1 MLAGFSI
8 RDIVVVERLDLELDA
23 GLSVLTGETGAGKSI
38 LLDALGLALGGRG
51 DASMVRRGADKGS
64 VSATFALEADHP
76 ALALARQHDLA
87 EESQLILRRVIGSS
101 ARSRAFVN
109 DRPVGIGLLREL
121 ARTLVEVHGQNDERA
136 LMNANS
142 NDERALMNA
151 NSHRAILDAFGA
163 NKARVAAVREAWRAM
178 AGAQEALTEAEAAH
192 SVARAE
198 EQETRREW
206 EDLEALDPAPGEED
220 ELASRRAFL
229 MLGQGLAGALDEAIA
244 ALGDDRGAS
253 ARLDDA
259 RRALRD
265 VTPRSGGRLD
275 EPTAAL
281 DRGAVELTEAMRG
294 LEALVSELDLDP
306 ELIERTEERLFA
318 LRAAARHHRTDVESL
333 TKVRARLAKR
343 MAALEAE
350 GAELGRL
357 RAELDTARAA
367 YRAAAQKLGAARLTA
382 ARRLDGAVAQEL
394 GPLKLEYA
402 VFRTAVT
409 TAAESDWAREGAERV
424 AFEIATVPGTEPGPL
439 ARIASGGELSRLM
452 LGLRVVLARTM
463 PVTTLIFDE
472 VDHDIGGATAN
483 AVGERLEALARGTQV
498 VVITHSPQVA
508 ARARHHWSVTKAL
521 DGDGARVS
529 VTALD
534 EGARREEVARM
545 LAGARVTDAA
555 RAAAAELIEAGRA

>member
-121 ARTLVEVHGQNDERA
+121 ARTLVEVHGQ
-136 LMNANS
+136 

>member
-8 RDIVVVERLDLELDA
+8 RDIVVVEHLDLELDT

-51 DASMVRRGADKGS
+51 DAGMVRQGADKGS
-64 VSATFALEADHP
+64 VSATFALDADHP
-76 ALALARQHDLA
+76 AMALARRHDLA
-87 EESQLILRRVIGSS
+87 EDPQLILRRVIGSS

-109 DRPVGIGLLREL
+109 DRPVSIGLLRDL
-121 ARTLVEVHGQNDERA
+121 AHTLVEVHGQNDERA
-136 LMNANS
+136 LMDAS
-142 NDERALMNA
+142 
-151 NSHRAILDAFGA
+151 SHRAILDAFGA

-178 AGAQEALTEAEAAH
+178 AGAQEALAHAEASLSA
-192 SVARAE
+192 ARAD

-206 EDLEALDPAPGEED
+206 EDLEALDPAPGEEA
-220 ELASRRAFL
+220 ELASRRTFL
-229 MLGQGLAGALDEAIA
+229 MQGQGLARALDEAIA
-244 ALGDDRGAS
+244 ALGEDHGAS

-259 RRALRD
+259 RRSLRD

-281 DRGAVELTEAMRG
+281 DRGAVEITEAMRG
-294 LEALVSELDLDP
+294 LEALVRELDLDP
-306 ELIERTEERLFA
+306 DLIERTEERLFA
-318 LRAAARHHRTDVESL
+318 LRAAARHHRTDVDSL
-333 TKVRARLAKR
+333 ANVRAHLAERLV
-343 MAALEAE
+343 ALET
-350 GAELGRL
+350 GSTELGQL

-367 YRAAAQKLGAARLTA
+367 YREAAQTLGAARLA
-382 ARRLDGAVAQEL
+382 AAHRLDGAVADEL
-394 GPLKLEYA
+394 GPLKLEHA
-402 VFRTAVT
+402 IFRTAVT

-472 VDHDIGGATAN
+472 VDHDIGGATAH
-483 AVGERLEALARGTQV
+483 AVGERLEALARDTQV

-508 ARARHHWSVTKAL
+508 ARARHHWRVTKAL
-521 DGDGARVS
+521 DAEGARVS

-534 EGARREEVARM
+534 ERARREEIARM

-555 RAAAAELIEAGRA
+555 RAAAASLIDGRRP

>member
-8 RDIVVVERLDLELDA
+8 RDIVVVEHLDLELDT

-51 DASMVRRGADKGS
+51 DAGMVRQGADKGS
-64 VSATFALEADHP
+64 VSATFALDADHP
-76 ALALARQHDLA
+76 AMALARRHDLA
-87 EESQLILRRVIGSS
+87 EDPQLILRRVIGSS

-109 DRPVGIGLLREL
+109 DRPVSIGLLRDL
-121 ARTLVEVHGQNDERA
+121 AHTLVEVHGQNDERA
-136 LMNANS
+136 LMDAS
-142 NDERALMNA
+142 
-151 NSHRAILDAFGA
+151 SHRAILDAFGA

-178 AGAQEALTEAEAAH
+178 AGAQEALAHAEAAL
-192 SVARAE
+192 SAARAD

-206 EDLEALDPAPGEED
+206 EDLEALDPAPGEEA
-220 ELASRRAFL
+220 ELASRRTFL
-229 MLGQGLAGALDEAIA
+229 MQGQGLARALDEAIA
-244 ALGDDRGAS
+244 ALGEDHGAS

-259 RRALRD
+259 RRSLRD

-281 DRGAVELTEAMRG
+281 DRGAVEITEAMRG
-294 LEALVSELDLDP
+294 LEALVRELDLDP
-306 ELIERTEERLFA
+306 DLIERTEERLFA
-318 LRAAARHHRTDVESL
+318 LRAAARHHRTDVDSL
-333 TKVRARLAKR
+333 ANVRAHLAERLV
-343 MAALEAE
+343 ALET
-350 GAELGRL
+350 GSTELGQL

-367 YRAAAQKLGAARLTA
+367 YREAAQTLGAARLA
-382 ARRLDGAVAQEL
+382 AAHRLDGAVADEL
-394 GPLKLEYA
+394 GPLKLEHA
-402 VFRTAVT
+402 IFRTAVT

-472 VDHDIGGATAN
+472 VDHDIGGATAH
-483 AVGERLEALARGTQV
+483 AVGERLEALARDTQV

-508 ARARHHWSVTKAL
+508 ARARHHWRVTKAL
-521 DGDGARVS
+521 DAEGARVS

-534 EGARREEVARM
+534 ERARREEIARM

-555 RAAAAELIEAGRA
+555 RAAAASLIDGRRP

>member
-8 RDIVVVERLDLELDA
+8 RDIVVVEHLDLELDT

-51 DASMVRRGADKGS
+51 DAGMVRQGADKGS
-64 VSATFALEADHP
+64 VSATFALDADHP
-76 ALALARQHDLA
+76 AMALARRHDLA
-87 EESQLILRRVIGSS
+87 EDPQLILRRVIGSS

-109 DRPVGIGLLREL
+109 DRPVSIGLLRDL
-121 ARTLVEVHGQNDERA
+121 AHTLVEVHGQNDERA
-136 LMNANS
+136 LMDAS
-142 NDERALMNA
+142 
-151 NSHRAILDAFGA
+151 SHRAILDAFGA

-178 AGAQEALTEAEAAH
+178 AGAQEALAHAEAAL
-192 SVARAE
+192 SAARAD

-206 EDLEALDPAPGEED
+206 EDLEALDPAPGEEA

-229 MLGQGLAGALDEAIA
+229 MQGQGLARALDEAIA
-244 ALGDDRGAS
+244 ALGEDHGAS

-259 RRALRD
+259 RRSLRD

-281 DRGAVELTEAMRG
+281 DRGAVEITEAMRG
-294 LEALVSELDLDP
+294 LEALVRELDLDP
-306 ELIERTEERLFA
+306 DLIERTEERLFA
-318 LRAAARHHRTDVESL
+318 LRAAARHHRTDVDSL
-333 TKVRARLAKR
+333 ANVRAHLAERLV
-343 MAALEAE
+343 ALET
-350 GAELGRL
+350 GSTELGQL
-357 RAELDTARAA
+357 WAELDTARAA
-367 YRAAAQKLGAARLTA
+367 YREAAQTLGAARLA
-382 ARRLDGAVAQEL
+382 AAHRLDGAVADEL
-394 GPLKLEYA
+394 GPLKLEHA
-402 VFRTAVT
+402 IFRTAVT

-472 VDHDIGGATAN
+472 VDHDIGGATAH
-483 AVGERLEALARGTQV
+483 AVGERLEALARDTQV

-508 ARARHHWSVTKAL
+508 ARARHHWRVTKAL
-521 DGDGARVS
+521 DAEGARVS

-534 EGARREEVARM
+534 ERARREEIARM

-555 RAAAAELIEAGRA
+555 RAAAASLIDGRRP

>member
-64 VSATFALEADHP
+64 VSATFALDADHP

-121 ARTLVEVHGQNDERA
+121 ARTLVEVHGQ
-136 LMNANS
+136 